1 MSKWRKKNMNIKE
14 YIDSIDTKAY
24 SKGIIS
30 IVLYD
35 SIKDTHL
42 YLFDFTFD
50 EYGNKYCT
58 MLNEPISKDLP
69 YVELST
75 PFIDSLDEYYGS
87 YSPIKECNDIGKHYK
102 DVMKKLKKKEKRLES

>member
-1 MSKWRKKNMNIKE
+1 MNIKE
-14 YIDSIDTKAY
+14 YIDSIDTASY
-24 SKGIIS
+24 PKGIIS
-30 IVLYD
+30 VVLYG
-35 SIKDTHL
+35 KQNNTHL
-42 YLFDFTFD
+42 YLFDFDYD

-87 YSPIKECNDIGKHYK
+87 YRPIKDSPYINKHYK
-102 DVMKKLKKKEKRLES
+102 TVMNKLKTKEELLLR

>member
-1 MSKWRKKNMNIKE
+1 MNIKE
-14 YIDSIDTKAY
+14 YINSIDTKAY

-42 YLFDFTFD
+42 YLFDFTLD
-50 EYGNKYCT
+50 EQGNKYCT
-58 MLNEPISKDLP
+58 MLNEPINKDLP

-75 PFIDSLDEYYGS
+75 PFIDTIDDYYGS
-87 YSPIKECNDIGKHYK
+87 YIPLSNSKYIGKHYK
-102 DVMKKLKKKEKRLES
+102 TIMKRLKHKEEKLLQS